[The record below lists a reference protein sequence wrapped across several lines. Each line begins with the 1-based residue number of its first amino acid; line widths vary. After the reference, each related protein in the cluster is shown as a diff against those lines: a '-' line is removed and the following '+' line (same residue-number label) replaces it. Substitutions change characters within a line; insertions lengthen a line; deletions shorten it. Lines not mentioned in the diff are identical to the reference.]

1 MTPAVPIHLSWQ
13 EAAGGAL
20 AVALLLLALLFGLYR
35 LVGKKR
41 SGDGEPN
48 WAVPTIDDHG
58 VGDSLFHLWDPR
70 CKLVGLLTFAFCVVS
85 LRSLVLALVALS
97 LALGAAVACRVP
109 LRRAGRRLLA
119 MSGFLLMLL
128 LVIPFTAP
136 LRPGETLLYFPGLAG
151 LPFHGGGFTLALTI
165 VCKACAVALLMEPL
179 FATAPLTVTLAACAR
194 LGVPESLGRMVLLCH
209 RYIFV
214 FLHEMSRMYRSMRVR
229 GFAPASNLATAGA
242 IGNFLGM
249 LFVRSFERTGRVY
262 EAMLCR
268 GYRGSFPLAGGFVA
282 TPRDY
287 GKAGL
292 SILLGLTLLTLDL
305 LDLAPW

>member
-1 MTPAVPIHLSWQ
+1 MTPAVAIHLSWQ
-13 EAAGGAL
+13 EAVGGAL
-20 AVALLLLALLFGLYR
+20 AVALLLLVLLFGLYR
-35 LVGKKR
+35 LADKKR
-41 SGDGEPN
+41 SRGGEPN
-48 WAVPTIDDHG
+48 WAVPTIDEHS
-58 VGDSLFHLWDPR
+58 VGDSFFHRWDPR
-70 CKLVGLLTFAFCVVS
+70 LRLIGLLAFAFCIVS
-85 LRSLVLALVALS
+85 LRSLTLALVALVLALVA
-97 LALGAAVACRVP
+97 AVGCRIP

-128 LVIPFTAP
+128 MVIPFTAAH
-136 LRPGETLLYFPGLAG
+136 RPGETLLYFPGLSG
-151 LPFHGGGFTLALTI
+151 LPFHSGGFILALTI

-179 FATAPLTVTLAACAR
+179 FATSPLTVTLAACAR

-229 GFAPASNLATAGA
+229 GFTPASDLATASA

-268 GYRGSFPLAGGFVA
+268 GYRGSFPLAGDFVA
-282 TPRDY
+282 SCADY
-287 GKAGL
+287 VKA
-292 SILLGLTLLTLDL
+292 LLWAMLGVTLLTLDL
-305 LDLAPW
+305 FHLAPW

>member
-1 MTPAVPIHLSWQ
+1 MTSAVAIHLSWQ

-58 VGDSLFHLWDPR
+58 GGDSLFHLWDPR

-151 LPFHGGGFTLALTI
+151 LPFHGGGFILALTI

-282 TPRDY
+282 TPWDY
-287 GKAGL
+287 TKTGL
-292 SILLGLTLLTLDL
+292 AILLGLTLLILDL
-305 LDLAPW
+305 LDLVPW

>member
-1 MTPAVPIHLSWQ
+1 VTPTTAIYLSWQ

-20 AVALLLLALLFGLYR
+20 AVALLLLVLLFGLYR
-35 LVGKKR
+35 LADKKR

-48 WAVPTIDDHG
+48 WAVPTIDEHSAG
-58 VGDSLFHLWDPR
+58 SSFFHRWDPR
-70 CKLVGLLTFAFCVVS
+70 LKLIGLLVFVFCIVS
-85 LRSLVLALVALS
+85 LRSLALALVALA
-97 LALGAAVACRVP
+97 LALLAALTCGIP
-109 LRRAGRRLLA
+109 LRRAARRLVA

-128 LVIPFTAP
+128 LVIPFTAAH
-136 LRPGETLLYFPGLAG
+136 RPGETLIYFPGLAG
-151 LPFHGGGFTLALTI
+151 LPFHGGGFLLALAI

-214 FLHEMSRMYRSMRVR
+214 FLHEMGRMYRSMRVR
-229 GFAPASNLATAGA
+229 GFSPASDLATATA

-268 GYRGSFPLAGGFVA
+268 GYRGSFPLVGDFIASFA
-282 TPRDY
+282 DY
-287 GKAGL
+287 AKA
-292 SILLGLTLLTLDL
+292 LLWAMLGMTLLTLDL
-305 LDLAPW
+305 LHLAPW

>member
-1 MTPAVPIHLSWQ
+1 MTPAVAIHLSWR
-13 EAAGGAL
+13 EAAGGAI
-20 AVALLLLALLFGLYR
+20 VVVLLLLVVLFGLYR
-35 LVGKKR
+35 LVGRKR
-41 SGDGEPN
+41 SRDGEPN
-48 WAVPTIDDHG
+48 WAVPTLDEYSSG
-58 VGDSLFHLWDPR
+58 NSLFHRWDPR
-70 CKLVGLLTFAFCVVS
+70 CKIVGLLIFAFCIVS
-85 LRSLVLALVALS
+85 LRSLALALVALA
-97 LALGAAVACRVP
+97 LALLAAIACRIP

-136 LRPGETLLYFPGLAG
+136 LRPGETLLYFPGLAAW
-151 LPFHGGGFTLALTI
+151 PFHGGGLTLALTI

-179 FATAPLTVTLAACAR
+179 FATAPLPVTLAACSR

-214 FLHEMSRMYRSMRVR
+214 FLQEMSRMYRSMRVR
-229 GFAPASNLATAGA
+229 GFSPASDLATASA

-268 GYRGSFPLAGGFVA
+268 GYRGSFPPDGGFIA
-282 TPRDY
+282 TPGDY

-292 SILLGLTLLTLDL
+292 SILLGVALLTLDL
-305 LDLAPW
+305 LHLVPW